1 MFEVPLQPAIDLQ
14 GNLSA
19 FADQAPAINPLNL
32 VLPLIV
38 ALVIS
43 MAVIPVMV
51 RLARRFGLVDEPDAR
66 KVHTRPVPRVGGFGI
81 FFGALVPLVL
91 LLPLDQTLVAFLVGA
106 GVLFAFGVMDDSREL
121 GHYVKFIGQF
131 LAVIIVVYWGD
142 AYVTRL
148 PFMGGELISD
158 SAGRLFTV
166 IAMVGMINA
175 LNHSDGLDGLAGGEA
190 LLSLCGIAW
199 LAWLA
204 GGMTVALI
212 ALSVVG
218 GLLGFMRYNTYPAII
233 FMGDGGSQF
242 IGYTLGF
249 LAVQLTQQ
257 VNPVLSPALPALLLG
272 LPIAD
277 IIAVFV
283 QRMYRKMNW
292 FRATRNHIHHRLLD
306 LGFHHHESVVVIYTI
321 QAVLV
326 LSAVVMPYETDAV
339 VLGWY
344 LAVVAAVFLLLYLA
358 ESLRWRVHG
367 MEKGSV
373 SGVSSRSAR
382 YIRLLAM
389 AARWFLAAGLSAF
402 LVAGS
407 CMATEVP
414 ADFTLLAMMLCGLL
428 LVRLG
433 MPSIAQRLP
442 LRALCYMTIAAVVYL
457 LNTYQPHYLSGTDPL
472 TYAFFSSMVLCAA
485 VVIRY
490 SEQGNFNLTPT
501 DFLVAIAAFSLA
513 ILSSR
518 GVLDSAIV
526 ATMLKAVILFYG
538 CELVLGW
545 LRYRWNIVTVA
556 ALIALIVISGR
567 GMGLLSLNF

>member
-14 GNLSA
+14 GGLSA
-19 FADQAPAINPLNL
+19 FNGQAPSINPLTL
-32 VLPLIV
+32 ALPLIV

-51 RLARRFGLVDEPDAR
+51 RLAQRFGLIDEPDVR
-66 KVHTRPVPRVGGFGI
+66 KVHTQPVPRVGGFGI

-91 LLPLDQTLVAFLVGA
+91 LLPFDQTLVAFLVGA
-106 GVLFAFGVMDDSREL
+106 GVLFAFGVMDDRREL

-190 LLSLCGIAW
+190 LLSLFGIAW

-204 GGMTVALI
+204 GGSTVALI

-292 FRATRNHIHHRLLD
+292 FRATRNHVHHRLLD
-306 LGFHHHESVVVIYTI
+306 LGFHHYESVVVIYSI
-321 QAVLV
+321 QAVLM
-326 LSAVVMPYETDAV
+326 LSAVMMPYETDAV

-358 ESLRWRVHG
+358 ESLRWRVHV
-367 MEKGSV
+367 MNKDSAPVV
-373 SGVSSRSAR
+373 SARSAS
-382 YIRLLAM
+382 RLAR

-472 TYAFFSSMVLCAA
+472 TYAFFGSMVLCAA

-490 SEQGNFNLTPT
+490 SKQGNFNLTPT

-526 ATMLKAVILFYG
+526 ATVLKAVILFYG